1 MNLRISG
8 LIAAFALAGLL
19 GSTQSRAQNAY
30 ITNSSSDNVSVI
42 DTEKNKVTATIV
54 GSFVSP
60 YGVAV
65 SPNGRKV
72 YITNSLTSV
81 GNSNVSVI
89 DTEKNKVIATIPVGS
104 EPGGVAVSPD
114 GSKAF
119 VANANS
125 ATVSVI
131 DTATNTVT
139 ATIPVGAGPYGL
151 AATPDG
157 SKVYVTITLLN
168 STGPRGNVSVIDTA
182 TNMVIATILVGS
194 FPTGVAVIPDGRK
207 VYIANQSSA
216 NVSVI
221 DTATDTLTATIPVG
235 SVPTGVAVT
244 PGQLPIIGRRVG
256 QDDDGTRRI
265 KVYVANVD
273 SNTVSA
279 IDTATDKVTA
289 TIAVGTSRGPNG
301 VAVTPDGKKVYV
313 ANAFS
318 NNLSVIDTA
327 KNKVTATIRVGLN
340 PNAFGIF
347 IQPAQPAQRFAGTPG
362 KANCYGKSVSALV
375 RQDHGLNAAAAAL
388 GFSSLRELQNAILEF
403 CEGDLST
410 EREPSY

>member
-1 MNLRISG
+1 M
-8 LIAAFALAGLL
+8 
-19 GSTQSRAQNAY
+19 
-30 ITNSSSDNVSVI
+30 
-42 DTEKNKVTATIV
+42 
-54 GSFVSP
+54 
-60 YGVAV
+60 
-65 SPNGRKV
+65 
-72 YITNSLTSV
+72 
-81 GNSNVSVI
+81 
-89 DTEKNKVIATIPVGS
+89 
-104 EPGGVAVSPD
+104 
-114 GSKAF
+114 
-119 VANANS
+119 
-125 ATVSVI
+125 
-131 DTATNTVT
+131 
-139 ATIPVGAGPYGL
+139 
-151 AATPDG
+151 
-157 SKVYVTITLLN
+157 
-168 STGPRGNVSVIDTA
+168 IDTA

-221 DTATDTLTATIPVG
+221 DTATDTVTATIPVG

-362 KANCYGKSVSALV
+362 KANCWLKM
-375 RQDHGLNAAAAAL
+375 RQDQEQAHLSITIL
-388 GFSSLRELQNAILEF
+388 GTDGRTA
-403 CEGDLST
+403 
-410 EREPSY
+410 R

>member
-19 GSTQSRAQNAY
+19 GRTQSRAQNAY

-125 ATVSVI
+125 ATVSV
-131 DTATNTVT
+131 DRHGNQ
-139 ATIPVGAGPYGL
+139 YGDRHD
-151 AATPDG
+151 PC
-157 SKVYVTITLLN
+157 
-168 STGPRGNVSVIDTA
+168 R
-182 TNMVIATILVGS
+182 
-194 FPTGVAVIPDGRK
+194 
-207 VYIANQSSA
+207 
-216 NVSVI
+216 
-221 DTATDTLTATIPVG
+221 
-235 SVPTGVAVT
+235 
-244 PGQLPIIGRRVG
+244 
-256 QDDDGTRRI
+256 
-265 KVYVANVD
+265 
-273 SNTVSA
+273 
-279 IDTATDKVTA
+279 
-289 TIAVGTSRGPNG
+289 SR
-301 VAVTPDGKKVYV
+301 
-313 ANAFS
+313 
-318 NNLSVIDTA
+318 
-327 KNKVTATIRVGLN
+327 
-340 PNAFGIF
+340 
-347 IQPAQPAQRFAGTPG
+347 
-362 KANCYGKSVSALV
+362 
-375 RQDHGLNAAAAAL
+375 
-388 GFSSLRELQNAILEF
+388 SLRPG
-403 CEGDLST
+403 GDPGRQQGLC
-410 EREPSY
+410 YD